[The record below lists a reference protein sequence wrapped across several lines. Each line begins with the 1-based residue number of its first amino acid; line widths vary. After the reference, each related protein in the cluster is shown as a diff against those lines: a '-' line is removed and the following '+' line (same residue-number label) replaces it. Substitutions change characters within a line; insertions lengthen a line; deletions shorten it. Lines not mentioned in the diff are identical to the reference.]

1 MKKILTLLFT
11 FLTAFTN
18 AQNSIVVNNFSN
30 SNDWTIGLAN
40 LQGQWQVQAITPS
53 EVTTYMGAMGSTT
66 ASNGF
71 AVFNAIQY
79 LINGPVNDQDATLE
93 LNNTIDL
100 TNYPS
105 VLIEFEQRYKKY
117 NYDETF
123 LEFSTDNGNT
133 WPSSLAIQLNTQ
145 VVTNNP
151 AVQELVAINISSY
164 VGGQSSVR
172 VRFRWKSISSAS
184 SDPNAYGSGYGWMID
199 DLKVTVPNSNDL
211 QNLSSWIFGENSN
224 GAEYGRTPI
233 AQVEPNYYVGAS
245 VYNFGSTAQ
254 SNVVVSGDFNGPTNF
269 STTASI
275 ASILTDSTKRI
286 ENLLPLNFGV
296 GVYNGTF
303 TVTSDSDQV
312 GGPNFG
318 DNIQLRNFE
327 ITNDVYSLDGI
338 GNHPVG
344 TEILGS
350 IGTTSFTGAED
361 GLICAT
367 MFPFYANDTIN
378 SVKVLIDISNSSV
391 GAEVILRILD
401 STSFRDQLFNNAIFT
416 SNLYV
421 VTASDIAQGFIEI
434 PVGTQVSSGFQSLP
448 IQAGSYYIALE
459 MNSLGNTYDIAIIDD
474 KTVGQPAWSSAIFIP
489 NDQNYTNGNAFAIRV
504 NLGDSSYSNCSNT
517 FSTDNQNVCGS
528 FTWIDGNTYTN
539 SNNTATY
546 TLLNAAGCD
555 SIITLNLTLNQ
566 NPVGTDFSVNQSLFT
581 TTPFIAQF
589 TNTTPNISNYN
600 FTWNFGDGTILQSN
614 NLNVFHDF
622 IYNGLYDVTLIA
634 ENINTGCT
642 DTMYKQ
648 DYIFCTGNSS
658 CVNASVDNQIACG
671 SFTWID
677 GNTYTNSNNTA
688 TYTLVNASG
697 CDSIITLNLIVDLNC
712 CDSTIYI
719 IDTLNTVVCDIQFQ
733 NISPQTYLAYSDT
746 FPQFSNSNCDS
757 IVSTYRK
764 FIYNPNYCTDTILIY
779 DTTTIFDTVNI
790 NILDT
795 SYVSISVTDTL
806 YINITTT
813 GMANIDNTITVYP
826 NPANDVVII
835 DNGNYSIMNNYNL
848 MIFNSLSQQVFFS
861 TINIQQFQ
869 IPVSTLG
876 SSGTYVIQIFDSSN
890 NLIKTKYLILN

>member
-1 MKKILTLLFT
+1 
-11 FLTAFTN
+11 
-18 AQNSIVVNNFSN
+18 
-30 SNDWTIGLAN
+30 
-40 LQGQWQVQAITPS
+40 
-53 EVTTYMGAMGSTT
+53 
-66 ASNGF
+66 
-71 AVFNAIQY
+71 
-79 LINGPVNDQDATLE
+79 
-93 LNNTIDL
+93 
-100 TNYPS
+100 
-105 VLIEFEQRYKKY
+105 
-117 NYDETF
+117 
-123 LEFSTDNGNT
+123 
-133 WPSSLAIQLNTQ
+133 
-145 VVTNNP
+145 
-151 AVQELVAINISSY
+151 
-164 VGGQSSVR
+164 
-172 VRFRWKSISSAS
+172 
-184 SDPNAYGSGYGWMID
+184 
-199 DLKVTVPNSNDL
+199 
-211 QNLSSWIFGENSN
+211 
-224 GAEYGRTPI
+224 
-233 AQVEPNYYVGAS
+233 
-245 VYNFGSTAQ
+245 
-254 SNVVVSGDFNGPTNF
+254 
-269 STTASI
+269 
-275 ASILTDSTKRI
+275 
-286 ENLLPLNFGV
+286 
-296 GVYNGTF
+296 
-303 TVTSDSDQV
+303 
-312 GGPNFG
+312 
-318 DNIQLRNFE
+318 
-327 ITNDVYSLDGI
+327 
-338 GNHPVG
+338 
-344 TEILGS
+344 
-350 IGTTSFTGAED
+350 
-361 GLICAT
+361 

-448 IQAGSYYIALE
+448 IQAGSYYTALE

-489 NDQNYTNGNAFAIRV
+489 NAQNYTNGNAFAIRV

-813 GMANIDNTITVYP
+813 GMTSIDNTITVYP